1 MSRAAISSPLSP
13 GGVSHKPAGA
23 PSPSAPAGC
32 IAQTLDALRLD
43 LETHRTRAADCA
55 ALIDRLSAY
64 TAASGTAP
72 PQPSPPVAAKLSD
85 ADDERRARQRESMRR
100 YRASK
105 AAAKPKAK
113 KQPRKHPGK
122 KAASVV
128 QPRLMPSAIR
138 RPSRRRRPIRR
149 LPRMSPRRRRPLLFR
164 RLTRRSAR
172 KPPHAICVAKSS
184 APHGSATR
192 SPIGTRAPSGINRRR
207 RSPRGS
213 LMRTAVSLAS
223 AGPQA
228 RRRFCATRRCR
239 HEIKT

>member
-128 QPRLMPSAIR
+128 QPPADAIGDPPAVTPPTPDPPPAEDVTAPSPPVVVSSPDEEERKKTAARNLR
-138 RPSRRRRPIRR
+138 RKIQR
-149 LPRMSPRRRRPLLFR
+149 
-164 RLTRRSAR
+164 
-172 KPPHAICVAKSS
+172 
-184 APHGSATR
+184 ATR
-192 SPIGTRAPSGINRRR
+192 LGHKITNRDSGARWNQSPSSITAWELDENGCLSRERRTSGETPVLRDTPLPS
-207 RSPRGS
+207 
-213 LMRTAVSLAS
+213 
-223 AGPQA
+223 
-228 RRRFCATRRCR
+228 
-239 HEIKT
+239 